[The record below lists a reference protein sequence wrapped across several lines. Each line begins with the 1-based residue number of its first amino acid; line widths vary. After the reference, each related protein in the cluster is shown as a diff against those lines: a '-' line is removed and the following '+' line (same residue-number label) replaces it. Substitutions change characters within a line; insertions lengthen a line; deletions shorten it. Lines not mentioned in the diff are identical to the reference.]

1 MPAPEQTRKV
11 AATNRRARHDYTIES
26 TLEAGL
32 VLVGT
37 EVKSLR
43 IGGAS
48 LMDAH
53 AATRALAAAVAR
65 NLAPPPG
72 TVS

>member
-53 AATRALAAAVAR
+53 AITSPSARVNCWSRKTR
-65 NLAPPPG
+65 
-72 TVS
+72 